1 MITPHPDPDRPDPL
15 PGSQPGDVPGGT
27 QPSGPEPGR
36 QSGPLP
42 GGTAQPGPVPGG
54 PQPGPVPVGSR
65 QSDFFGWIRGLGV
78 ARGGDRWLGGVSS
91 GLAYRWGVDPI
102 LIRGLFIVAALF
114 LGIGVLAYG
123 LAWLLLPEPDGRI
136 HLQEAGRGRWT
147 AGMTGAVLVTILG
160 LGGARAGFWFGERGV
175 GGAFWG
181 LFWVAVVAFAVYS
194 IVRGSRRR
202 SAMAGAAPAPGFQP
216 GMPPTGTGQTGTVQ
230 PGMPQTGTAQPGVPA
245 PGETFYAKAA
255 SAPSYAVPPGT
266 PGTPG
271 GPGAPGYASAPPP
284 FYGTPVPTPAPV
296 PPPPPVPRRRGPG
309 GAYIAVVVGLT
320 ALIAGTLLALDR
332 AGMPSVGATGGIWAI
347 AAIALGLGIVVA
359 GLRGRTAGILT
370 LFAIVAIVSAGIA
383 QGINRFADSRG
394 PSRVAYAPAT
404 IADVSGGY
412 DIAAAEGTVDLS
424 ALDNAGPLDSDR
436 TVRLDVALSS
446 VAVEIPQGIPVE
458 VRTDA
463 SLSEVRL
470 GPRTVA
476 GISQRDTQTYN
487 ADRPGATLVL
497 ELDAALSSVRIEEEH

>member
-1 MITPHPDPDRPDPL
+1 M
-15 PGSQPGDVPGGT
+15 PGAP
-27 QPSGPEPGR
+27 
-36 QSGPLP
+36 
-42 GGTAQPGPVPGG
+42 
-54 PQPGPVPVGSR
+54 R

-78 ARGGDRWLGGVSS
+78 VRGGDRWLGGVSS

-114 LGIGVLAYG
+114 LGVGVLAYG

-136 HLQEAGRGRWT
+136 HVQEAGRGRWT
-147 AGMTGAVLVTILG
+147 AGMTGGVLVTILG

-181 LFWVAVVAFAVYS
+181 LFWVAVVVFAVYG
-194 IVRGSRRR
+194 IVRASRRR
-202 SAMAGAAPAPGFQP
+202 RALAGAAPAPGD
-216 GMPPTGTGQTGTVQ
+216 
-230 PGMPQTGTAQPGVPA
+230 A
-245 PGETFYAKAA
+245 FYAKATG
-255 SAPSYAVPPGT
+255 APSYAMPPG
-266 PGTPG
+266 GT
-271 GPGAPGYASAPPP
+271 PGAPGGAPVPPP
-284 FYGTPVPTPAPV
+284 PSYGVPVPTPAPV

-309 GAYIAVVVGLT
+309 GAYVAVVVGLT

-332 AGMPSVGATGGIWAI
+332 AGIQTAGTAGGIWAI

-383 QGINRFADSRG
+383 QGVSRFADTRG

-404 IADVSGGY
+404 IAEASDGY
-412 DIAAAEGTVDLS
+412 RISASEGTLDLS
-424 ALDNAGPLDSDR
+424 ALDNAGPLAADE
-436 TVRLDVALSS
+436 TVRVDVALSS
-446 VAVEIPQGIPVE
+446 VGIEIPKDIPVE
-458 VRTDA
+458 VRADA
-463 SLSEVRL
+463 SMSEVRL

-476 GISQRDTQTYN
+476 GLSQHETQTYN

-497 ELDAALSSVRIEEEH
+497 ELDASLSSVHIEEEK

>member
-1 MITPHPDPDRPDPL
+1 MGARGPRRNDGCMSTQHPDPDRPDPL

-136 HLQEAGRGRWT
+136 HLQEAARGRWT

-181 LFWVAVVAFAVYS
+181 LFWIAVIAFAVYS

-202 SAMAGAAPAPGFQP
+202 SAMAAAGASPGMAYGAQP
-216 GMPPTGTGQTGTVQ
+216 GMAQ
-230 PGMPQTGTAQPGVPA
+230 PGMAQPGVPA
-245 PGETFYAKAA
+245 PGDAYYAKAG
-255 SAPSYAVPPGT
+255 SSPSYAAPPAGT
-266 PGTPG
+266 TGASGAAG
-271 GPGAPGYASAPPP
+271 GAATPPP

-309 GAYIAVVVGLT
+309 GAYVAIVVGIT

-332 AGMPSVGATGGIWAI
+332 AGLPSVGTTGGIWAI
-347 AAIALGLGIVVA
+347 AAIVLGLGILIA

-370 LFAIVAIVSAGIA
+370 LFAIVAIVAAGVA
-383 QGINRFADSRG
+383 QGVSRFADNRG

-404 IADVSGGY
+404 VAEASGGY
-412 DIAAAEGTVDLS
+412 RISASEGTLDLS
-424 ALDNAGPLDSDR
+424 ALDNAGPLAEDT
-436 TVRLDVALSS
+436 TVRVDAALSS
-446 VAVEIPQGIPVE
+446 LSVEIPEGIPVE

-463 SLSEVRL
+463 SMSEVRL

-476 GISQRDTQTYN
+476 GLSQHETQTYN

-497 ELDAALSSVRIEEEH
+497 ELDASLSSVHIEEEN